1 MVQPCKSEV
10 SSHFRFHIS
19 GCKLRALVLRTNN
32 MMSARRLPGP
42 PLVWSLMA
50 PLTVLAFGAGLQTGA
65 PDSGTPTA
73 IEQALIEYRCRTTVA
88 AGAPG
93 TDAYQEC
100 PGVQLLSLRTDFGRD
115 LSRLSA
121 AERKSI
127 DSICSKIPASQG
139 RDAYVDCL
147 SGQLVS
153 LGNRRSGTKP
163 DPSAAAPPPQESAPS
178 ASPAPLPN
186 PSSSSSG
193 LWIGATLVT
202 LAVAAGGVF
211 LAMKARRSPRTCR
224 VCGMN
229 LSDSGDL
236 CQKCRHEAAETVKR
250 AAAER
255 AEHQRAQEEEQRQQG
270 EREEKQRRLKLFEEE
285 EGRSRHEEQARQ
297 QEQVHRE
304 AEAAQR
310 EVEDRRRRQTD
321 VPAEEVFEPCSVLGV
336 APNATQ
342 EAIRVAYQEAKLKY
356 DPDQVA
362 HLGAELQEHFKA
374 KAQAVERAYRQL
386 TT

>member
-1 MVQPCKSEV
+1 
-10 SSHFRFHIS
+10 
-19 GCKLRALVLRTNN
+19 
-32 MMSARRLPGP
+32 
-42 PLVWSLMA
+42 MA
-50 PLTVLAFGAGLQTGA
+50 PLTVLAFSTGLQTGA
-65 PDSGTPTA
+65 PDSSVPTA
-73 IEQALIEYRCRTTVA
+73 IEQALIEHRCRTSIA

-93 TDAYQEC
+93 TDANQEC

-127 DSICSKIPASQG
+127 DSVCSKIRESQG

-153 LGNRRSGTKP
+153 LSNRRSRAKP
-163 DPSAAAPPPQESAPS
+163 DPSAAAPPPQENAPS

-186 PSSSSSG
+186 SASSSSSG

-202 LAVAAGGVF
+202 LGIAAGGVF
-211 LAMKARRSPRTCR
+211 LAMRAPRSPRKCR
-224 VCGMN
+224 VCGMS
-229 LSDSGDL
+229 LSNSGDL

-255 AEHQRAQEEEQRQQG
+255 ADHQRAQEEEQRQAS
-270 EREEKQRRLKLFEEE
+270 ERQETQRRLKSFEDEE
-285 EGRSRHEEQARQ
+285 ARLRQQEQARQEEQAR
-297 QEQVHRE
+297 H
-304 AEAAQR
+304 AADTGQR
-310 EVEDRRRRQTD
+310 EEEARRQRQPD
-321 VPAEEVFEPCSVLGV
+321 VTSDEVFDPCNILGV
-336 APNATQ
+336 SRDATQ

-374 KAQAVERAYRQL
+374 KAEAVEQAYQQL
-386 TT
+386 TK